1 MFPVAFLISVYLV
14 TMYSFFQCVD
24 TVSDCSVLCCGPS
37 LPWTNSRKKQVGP
50 NETKKSEYCDVSGV
64 YYMTH
69 FIMLMQC
76 SRLITPVIFY
86 VYLMYNIDFL
96 FIVFDL

>member
-1 MFPVAFLISVYLV
+1 
-14 TMYSFFQCVD
+14 MYSFFQCVD
-24 TVSDCSVLCCGPS
+24 TVSDCSVVDSAYPGLT
-37 LPWTNSRKKQVGP
+37 LEKKQVGP

-76 SRLITPVIFY
+76 SRLITPVIFLC
-86 VYLMYNIDFL
+86 VLN
-96 FIVFDL
+96 VQH

>member
-1 MFPVAFLISVYLV
+1 LYFLSAYILW
-14 TMYSFFQCVD
+14 QCVVFFSAL
-24 TVSDCSVLCCGPS
+24 TLLVIALFSVVDPAYPGLT
-37 LPWTNSRKKQVGP
+37 LEKKQVGP

-69 FIMLMQC
+69 FIMLMRC
-76 SRLITPVIFY
+76 SRLITPVIFFY
-86 VYLMYNIDFL
+86 VYLMYNIDFQ